1 MRASVVQP
9 SGEVATQCD
18 VKGWR
23 YMAIIETER
32 LLLRDFAPGDWDAL
46 NAIVS
51 DPAVTRYMH
60 FARWDEQKR
69 RQWHARMVEE
79 ASRPHPGVDNWA
91 ITLRSD
97 GQLIGWLFIGSSS
110 DQGAAGRRGCGWAL
124 GHRFWGQGYMTEA
137 LRAAIAYEFATLGTR
152 RITAECQPE
161 NLASARVMQ
170 KCGMTYDGTFYA
182 EDFEGN
188 GAVEQ
193 HYSITAPEVGAP

>member
-60 FARWDEQKR
+60 FAQWDEQKR

-124 GHRFWGQGYMTEA
+124 GQRFWGQGYMAEA

-182 EDFEGN
+182 EEFEGN

-193 HYSITAPEVGAP
+193 HYSISAPTQTGG

>member
-60 FARWDEQKR
+60 FAWWDEQKR

-124 GHRFWGQGYMTEA
+124 GQRFWGQGYMAEA

-182 EDFEGN
+182 EEFEGN

-193 HYSITAPEVGAP
+193 HYSISAPTQTGG